1 MNGLPYYKAYPRDF
15 IEGTIGMPFELKG
28 AYRLVLDLIYMQ
40 GGRLPDD
47 PRYIAGLLGCS
58 VRAWNGYRAKLIEMG
73 KLRVIGKFLT
83 NYRADKELESLA
95 KLQDKQ
101 RENRSRPNKNS
112 DLQSPK
118 PDQPEPEPESD
129 TEVGS
134 GGGSAGDPKGDHPEI
149 LRHEIPT
156 FRERLLVA
164 CGADPT
170 TGLTGPNGTVLGT
183 RDDMEAA
190 AAWQTDLGLTE
201 DQILAVV
208 MDAMSRKRDGPPSRM
223 SYFDRPMQRE
233 AGKKSRPKLTPI
245 EGSPHV
251 QDHPRRN
258 SAPSDQQFTGLAGA
272 AMRRR
277 AAREQGHGS

>member
-47 PRYIAGLLGCS
+47 PRYISGLLGCS

-73 KLRVIGKFLT
+73 KLRIIGEFLT

-101 RENRSRPNKNS
+101 RENRSRPNKSNG
-112 DLQSPK
+112 LQSPK
-118 PDQPEPEPESD
+118 PDQPEPEPEPD

-134 GGGSAGDPKGDHPEI
+134 GGGGAGDPADDQPPVVKSEI
-149 LRHEIPT
+149 QTL
-156 FRERLLVA
+156 RERILVA
-164 CGADPT
+164 CKADPE
-170 TGLTGPNGTVLGT
+170 TGLTSPNGTVLGT
-183 RDDMEAA
+183 RDDMEAV
-190 AAWQTDLGLTE
+190 AAWQSDLALTD
-201 DQILAVV
+201 DQILAVIQ
-208 MDAMSRKRDGPPSRM
+208 DAMSRKRDGPPSRL

-245 EGSPHV
+245 EGGYDV
-251 QDHPRRN
+251 QPTRPGREAAASDALRN
-258 SAPSDQQFTGLAGA
+258 ALDVAGR
-272 AMRRR
+272 MRRP
-277 AAREQGHGS
+277 SSKDCF